1 MDDVAATVT
10 DVRTRRRRT
19 PFVLGVLLLAA
30 IAAAV
35 WWWRFAPP
43 RADTAAEIASLRT
56 QVDGLSHALTQLRGN
71 ADTLRARLDDGDKVD
86 ASVRQQLLG
95 LGDRLRMA
103 EDAVANLSDQRLTGH
118 DALVLDEAELLLTL
132 GVERYTLFHDVFATI
147 AAYRLA
153 DAALAEV
160 DDAAFSTVRQSI
172 AGEIAAL
179 NDLRAADPRT
189 LIASLARLRAQLPQ
203 LPLAGSLAAQ
213 ALAPAQP
220 SQSLWARWFG
230 TLVQVRHDEVRVQ
243 AQAATRDA
251 ALARDLIVLDLH
263 AAQAAAL
270 ARDDA
275 GFRAALGEAR
285 TQIAAAFDTHAP
297 QTAAALAQLDALA
310 SAPLAPAPPAVL
322 GMALKELRN
331 LRAMHALSAARPP
344 APPPGVKK

>member
-1 MDDVAATVT
+1 MDEISTTAADTGP
-10 DVRTRRRRT
+10 RRRRT

-30 IAAAV
+30 IAAAI

-43 RADTAAEIASLRT
+43 RADTAAEIATLRT

-118 DALVLDEAELLLTL
+118 DALALDEAELLLTL
-132 GVERYTLFHDVFATI
+132 GVERYTLFHDTAATV

-153 DAALAEV
+153 DTALAEV

-179 NDLRAADPRT
+179 QDSPSADSRT
-189 LIASLARLRAQLPQ
+189 LTASLAHLRAQVPHLPQ
-203 LPLAGSLAAQ
+203 AGSLAMP
-213 ALAPAQP
+213 APTSP
-220 SQSLWARWFG
+220 SQQSLWARWFG
-230 TLVQVRHDEVRVQ
+230 TLVQVRHDEGRVQ

-251 ALARDLIVLDLH
+251 ALARDLIVLDVQ

-275 GFRAALGEAR
+275 GFRAALDEAR
-285 TQIAAAFDTHAP
+285 TQITAAFDTRAP

-310 SAPLAPAPPAVL
+310 KAALAPAPPAVL

-331 LRAMHALSAARPP
+331 LRATHALSAARP
-344 APPPGVKK
+344 ALPPLKVKK